1 MDNFVGCLGCFAQK
15 YESLCSL
22 LKRNRF
28 KTALITLS
36 LGYVANRIC
45 NTIYK
50 RYKHYPPGPYGYP
63 VVGNFLTMLYHP
75 IHIYHQMALQYG
87 PIMTLYFFDMKL
99 VLLNDSKIIKQLLT
113 RKDFFARNHLTEN
126 DKHYSIWNVKPEPH
140 KKGIFPFI
148 AINYKEWEQRRK
160 HSQSALFKLMTA
172 AKVTS
177 ITQKAINNT
186 LNPHLL
192 NVISNDDDTLWY
204 PRQLCEYLA
213 MNTIFECCF
222 AKSVAIDDPIYLEL
236 SALVDETFR
245 NSFTSEFFVNLP
257 ILRALLST
265 KFRELQGIRDRR
277 NQIIEDFIN
286 ERQAKLDK
294 EAKGARG
301 LYNVECFID
310 SSLNAKLNGALT
322 HAEIV
327 ADTYFMFAAG
337 TDTTSSTLEFGV
349 VLAAKYPEVVH
360 KVRNELMKHHQGRV
374 INGFVQFNLKRLN
387 RYPLFRA
394 FIHEVLRV
402 SSVVPIG
409 VEHSNNYKD
418 VWIEAADRKYCI
430 PKGSRV
436 HYNVAFVHKW
446 SANEHW
452 IQNGDEVCLDNWLV
466 YDKNGDPHF
475 VKNESF
481 VSFGVG
487 RRDCVGRLLAVKELA
502 IIFGHLIL
510 NYELSLQDKSIE
522 IKANMNIT
530 SVIDPPIPVEISRV
544 QID

>member
-1 MDNFVGCLGCFAQK
+1 MDTWVGSLDCLSQK
-15 YESLCSL
+15 YESICTLI
-22 LKRNRF
+22 KKNKF
-28 KTALITLS
+28 KTAAITLS
-36 LGYVANRIC
+36 LGYIANRIC
-45 NTIYK
+45 SSIYK

-63 VVGNFLTMLYHP
+63 LVGNFLQMLNHP
-75 IHIYHQMALQYG
+75 IYMYHHMAMTYG
-87 PIMTLYFFDMKL
+87 PIMMLSFFDEKL
-99 VLLNDSKIIKQLLT
+99 ILLNDSKIIKQLLT

-177 ITQKAINNT
+177 ITQNAIDNT
-186 LNPHLL
+186 LNPHL
-192 NVISNDDDTLWY
+192 SNITTDQLWY
-204 PRQLCEYLA
+204 PRQLCAYLA
-213 MNTIFECCF
+213 MNTIFQCCF
-222 AKSVAIDDPIYLEL
+222 ARSVTIDDPLYLEL
-236 SALVDETFR
+236 SALVDDTFR
-245 NSFTSEFFVNLP
+245 NSFQAEFFVKLP
-257 ILRALLST
+257 ILRMLNPT
-265 KFRELQGIRDRR
+265 KFGELQRIRDRR
-277 NQIIEDFIN
+277 NQIIEEFIQ
-286 ERQAKLDK
+286 EREEKWNKA
-294 EAKGARG
+294 
-301 LYNVECFID
+301 NVECFID
-310 SSLNAKLNGALT
+310 SSLIAKLNGKMT
-322 HAEIV
+322 HTEIV